1 MYERRLKIL
10 QQMPVFGGL
19 SEDSL
24 AFLLNLAPIVSIPT
38 GDFFFHEMQR
48 GGTMYVLEKGKV
60 AVFKPFE
67 CMGHLLAYL
76 GTGDCFGEMELI
88 DLHPRVASV
97 MAITDS
103 TAIQISSACL
113 LSLYKKDLEQFT
125 LIQMNM
131 SREISR
137 RLRRLDE
144 EFFKHKQDSSSNG
157 MFFLTRQEIIEQ
169 GLDITQPE

>member
-1 MYERRLKIL
+1 MHHERLKIL
-10 QQMPVFGGL
+10 QRMPVFGGL
-19 SEDSL
+19 TKESL
-24 AFLLNLAPIVSIPT
+24 LFLLNLAPTVTIPA
-38 GDFFFHEMQR
+38 GDFYFHEMQR

-97 MAITDS
+97 MAITES
-103 TAIQISSACL
+103 AAIQISSACL

-131 SREISR
+131 GREISR

-144 EFFKHKQDSSSNG
+144 ELFKYKMNSPSDG

-169 GLDITQPE
+169 GLEANQP